1 MRQLTLLLFCCLFFC
16 SNSLHAQEFIRLDSL
31 RGSIT
36 PERAWWD
43 LQHYD
48 LSVSVSIEDQSL
60 TGQNIITYKTVSAYL
75 DDSVRHK
82 SDLARQRGDGAQ
94 DHKVETTKR
103 FEPKGPVIQIDLQD
117 PMKIDSVLQNG
128 VRLDYI
134 KEGPVHWI
142 KLKESHELNKEYS
155 LTCYFS
161 GAPIVANNPP
171 WDGGF
176 TWDTDEIGR
185 PFIANANQ
193 GIGAS
198 VWWPNKDH
206 PSDEPDRGID
216 LKITV
221 PKPLV
226 AVGNGR
232 LIDIDSATANHLKYH
247 WRVTAPINNYGVNVN
262 IGHYVNF
269 SEQYSGLDGNLDC
282 TYWVLDYNLE
292 QAQAQFSQVP
302 MMLEAFEHWF
312 GPYPFYNDGYQLVE
326 VPYLG
331 MEHQSSVT
339 YGNGYRNGY
348 RGTDLSDSG
357 WGMTFDFIIIHESG
371 HEWFANNITNKD
383 VADMWIHEGFTAYSE
398 NLFLDY
404 FHGKEASSA
413 YVVGTKKRIRNDRP
427 LIGTYDVN
435 HEGSGDMYYKGA
447 NILHTLR
454 QLIEDDQKWREILIG
469 LNREFRHQTVTS
481 AQVEAYITK
490 ESGIDLKAFW
500 DQYLRTAQLPLL
512 TYTIDGNEIKFK
524 YDNVIDGF
532 DMPVRALINGMLTWL
547 YPNKS
552 WQTYSANGPVKTFVL
567 DENFLVIQGKI

>member
-1 MRQLTLLLFCCLFFC
+1 MAPIIRQFTFLIFVLSLGLCPLL
-16 SNSLHAQEFIRLDSL
+16 AQNFTHLDSL

-48 LSVSVSIEDQSL
+48 LTVTVSLKDRSIS
-60 TGQNIITYKTVSAYL
+60 GQNTISYKTTAPYESNFSR
-75 DDSVRHK
+75 DQNPGSKID
-82 SDLARQRGDGAQ
+82 QN
-94 DHKVETTKR
+94 TTAA
-103 FEPKGPVIQIDLQD
+103 IMQIDLQA
-117 PMKIDSVLQNG
+117 PMKIDSILQNG
-128 VRLDYI
+128 LRLNFI
-134 KEGPVHWI
+134 NEGPAHFI
-142 KLKESHELNKEYS
+142 ELQEPQITGKEYS
-155 LTCYFS
+155 LTCFFS
-161 GAPIVANNPP
+161 GAPIVAQNPP

-176 TWDTDEIGR
+176 TWENDELGR

-216 LKITV
+216 LKINV

-226 AVGNGR
+226 GVGNGR
-232 LIDIDSATANHLKYH
+232 LIKIDSSFSDHRQFH
-247 WRVTAPINNYGVNVN
+247 WRVTAPINNYGVNIN
-262 IGHYVNF
+262 IGHYAEF
-269 SEQYSGLDGNLDC
+269 SEQYSGLEGQLDC
-282 TYWVLDYNLE
+282 NYWVLDYNLE
-292 QAQAQFSQVP
+292 QAKAQFSQVP
-302 MMLEAFEHWF
+302 MMLEAFEYWF
-312 GPYPFYNDGYQLVE
+312 GPYPFYPDGFKLVE

-348 RGTDLSDSG
+348 RGTDLSGSG

-413 YVVGTKKRIRNDRP
+413 YVLGTKKRILNDRP
-427 LIGTYDVN
+427 LIGTYNVN
-435 HEGSGDMYYKGA
+435 REGSGDMYYKGA

-454 QLIEDDQKWREILIG
+454 QLIEDDQKWRQILIG
-469 LNREFRHQTVTS
+469 LNREFRYQTVTTD
-481 AQVEAYITK
+481 QIEDYISK
-490 ESGIDLKAFW
+490 ASGIDLTAFW
-500 DQYLRTAQLPLL
+500 NQYLRTNKIPILE
-512 TYTIDGNEIKFK
+512 YSIEESEIKFK
-524 YDNVIDGF
+524 YKDVIDGF
-532 DMPVRALINGMLTWL
+532 DMPLRVKINDEFLWL
-547 YPNKS
+547 YPDNNWKTYKAQNPV
-552 WQTYSANGPVKTFVL
+552 QTFAL
-567 DENFLVIQGKI
+567 DKNFLVTQQLENQNR

>member
-1 MRQLTLLLFCCLFFC
+1 MRLFTFILLWLTWLNQ
-16 SNSLHAQEFIRLDSL
+16 SAVQAQDFTRLDSL

-36 PERAWWD
+36 PERVWWD

-48 LSVSVSIEDQSL
+48 LEVSLSINDRSIK
-60 TGQNIITYKTVSAYL
+60 GQNTISYRALSQYQPQALPTTGR
-75 DDSVRHK
+75 DSN
-82 SDLARQRGDGAQ
+82 
-94 DHKVETTKR
+94 
-103 FEPKGPVIQIDLQD
+103 GPILQLDLQG
-117 PMKIDSVLQNG
+117 PMKIDSVLQKE
-128 VRLDYI
+128 VSLSYFQ
-134 KEGPVHWI
+134 EGPAHFI
-142 KLKESHELNKEYS
+142 QLNEPHKLDKEYQI
-155 LTCYFS
+155 TCYFS
-161 GAPIVANNPP
+161 GPPVVAQNPP

-176 TWDTDEIGR
+176 TWDSDELGR

-232 LIDIDSATANHLKYH
+232 LIQVDTTATDQHQYH
-247 WRVTAPINNYGVNVN
+247 WRVTSPINNYGVNVN
-262 IGHYVNF
+262 VGHYTKF
-269 SEQYSGLDGNLDC
+269 SEQYPGLEGKLDC
-282 TYWVLDYNLE
+282 SYWVLDYNLE
-292 QAQAQFSQVP
+292 QAKAQFSQVP
-302 MMLEAFEHWF
+302 KMLEAFEYWF
-312 GPYPFYNDGYQLVE
+312 GPYPFYQDGYQLVE

-339 YGNGYRNGY
+339 YGNGFRNGY
-348 RGTDLSDSG
+348 RGTDLSESG

-427 LIGTYDVN
+427 LIGSYEVN

-454 QLIEDDQKWREILIG
+454 QLIENDAQWRQILIG

-481 AQVEAYITK
+481 AQIEDYISK
-490 ESGIDLKAFW
+490 ASGIDLTAFW
-500 DQYLRTAQLPLL
+500 DQYLRTAKIPVLNYVIAQ
-512 TYTIDGNEIKFK
+512 NEIKFK
-524 YDNVIDGF
+524 YEHIVDGF
-532 DMPVRALINGMLTWL
+532 DMPLRVKINDAFVWL
-547 YPNKS
+547 YPDNNWK
-552 WQTYSANGPVKTFVL
+552 TYKAQNNIETFNL
-567 DENFLVIQGKI
+567 DENFLVNQKHQP

>member
-1 MRQLTLLLFCCLFFC
+1 MRQLTLIILFGLALVSYSPLL
-16 SNSLHAQEFIRLDSL
+16 AQNFSRLDSL

-43 LQHYD
+43 LTHYD
-48 LSVSVSIEDQSL
+48 LSVNISVEDQHL
-60 TGQNIITYKTVSAYL
+60 TGQNTITYKTIAPYQSEMAQYL
-75 DDSVRHK
+75 NAGAISGMK
-82 SDLARQRGDGAQ
+82 TRGA
-94 DHKVETTKR
+94 
-103 FEPKGPVIQIDLQD
+103 IMQIDLQA

-128 VRLDYI
+128 IRLDYI

-142 KLKESHELNKEYS
+142 KLIEAQELNKEYR

-176 TWDTDEIGR
+176 TWDTDELGR

-232 LIDIDSATANHLKYH
+232 LIDIDSSATNHLKYH
-247 WRVTAPINNYGVNVN
+247 WQVTAPINNYGVNVN

-269 SEQYSGLDGNLDC
+269 NEQYSGLDGNLDC

-292 QAQAQFSQVP
+292 QAKAQFSQVP
-302 MMLEAFEHWF
+302 MMLEAFEYWF
-312 GPYPFYNDGYQLVE
+312 GPYPFYTDGYQLVE

-339 YGNGYRNGY
+339 YGNGFRNGY
-348 RGTDLSDSG
+348 RGTDLSGSG
-357 WGMTFDFIIIHESG
+357 WGLTFDFIIIHESG

-404 FHGKEASSA
+404 FHDKEASSA
-413 YVVGTKKRIRNDRP
+413 YVVGTKKRIINDRP
-427 LIGTYDVN
+427 LIGSYEVN

-454 QLIEDDQKWREILIG
+454 QLLEDDQKWRKILIG

-481 AQVEAYITK
+481 AQVEDYIA
-490 ESGIDLKAFW
+490 EASGIDLTAFW
-500 DQYLRTAQLPLL
+500 DQYLRTAQIPVLS
-512 TYTIDGNEIKFK
+512 YTVARNEIRFK

-532 DMPVRALINGMLTWL
+532 DMPVRAQINDQLIWL
-547 YPNKS
+547 YPNKK
-552 WQTYSANGPVKTFVL
+552 WQTYFATGTIETFVL
-567 DENFLVIQGKI
+567 DENFLVNQGGDHQK